1 MKDNSNREL
10 FSFFIAS
17 LNTAMAGDENPP
29 LPEALTDEQI
39 RQLNE
44 EIQGITDPEQSAW
57 WKEWLLYLGEGLLG
71 FSTLYSLIKFVKK
84 NPRFWRTLRTFFTN
98 LTGGDPCMRV
108 IHRLGKVIVEITIG
122 ILTDTSTITTML
134 KDIIKDGANVGIDC
148 GSKILDL
155 IEDSD
160 KIPDAVKTVVL
171 SVATG
176 TAIFLALE
184 EAVRIALEIALKAAI
199 LAAAAALAA
208 AIIAA
213 IIAGVTVSAPV
224 AAVLLALIGLAVYF
238 GIMDEQEAAQYGNW
252 A

>member
-17 LNTAMAGDENPP
+17 LNTAMAVDENPP
-29 LPEALTDEQI
+29 LLEELTDEQI

-44 EIQGITDPEQSAW
+44 ELQGIIDPEESAW
-57 WKEWLLYLGEGLLG
+57 WKEWLLYLGNSLLG
-71 FSTLYSLIKFVKK
+71 FSILYSLIKYAKK
-84 NPRFWRTLRTFFTN
+84 NPGFWRTLKSFFSN
-98 LTGGDPCMRV
+98 LTGGDPCTRV
-108 IHRLGKVIVEITIG
+108 IHKLGKVIVEITMG
-122 ILTDTSTITTML
+122 ILTDTATITTL
-134 KDIIKDGANVGIDC
+134 IKDIIKDGATVGLDC
-148 GSKILDL
+148 GNKILDL

-184 EAVRIALEIALKAAI
+184 EGVRIALEIALKAAI
-199 LAAAAALAA
+199 IVATAALAA
-208 AIIAA
+208 AIAVGVVLAA
-213 IIAGVTVSAPV
+213 PAE
-224 AAVLLALIGLAVYF
+224 AALLALIAIAVYF
-238 GIMDEQEAAQYGNW
+238 GIMEEQPAAQYENW

>member
-44 EIQGITDPEQSAW
+44 EIQGITDPVQSAW

-84 NPRFWRTLRTFFTN
+84 NPGFWRTLRTFFTN

-122 ILTDTSTITTML
+122 ILTDTATITTML
-134 KDIIKDGANVGIDC
+134 KDIIEDGANVGIDC

-184 EAVRIALEIALKAAI
+184 EGVRIALEVALKAAI
-199 LAAAAALAA
+199 IVATAALAA
-208 AIIAA
+208 AIIV
-213 IIAGVTVSAPV
+213 GVVV
-224 AAVLLALIGLAVYF
+224 AAPAEAALLALIAIAVYF
-238 GIMDEQEAAQYGNW
+238 GIMEEQPAAQYGNW

>member
-17 LNTAMAGDENPP
+17 LNTAMAGDDNPP
-29 LPEALTDEQI
+29 LPEELTEEQI

-44 EIQGITDPEQSAW
+44 ELQGITDPEQSAW
-57 WKEWLLYLGEGLLG
+57 WKNWLLYLGEFLG
-71 FSTLYSLIKFVKK
+71 FVTLYRLIKYVKN
-84 NPRFWRTLRTFFTN
+84 NPGFWRILRTFFTN
-98 LTGGDPCMRV
+98 LTGGDPCARV
-108 IHRLGKVIVEITIG
+108 IHRLGKVIVEITMG
-122 ILTDTSTITTML
+122 ILTDTATITTML

-184 EAVRIALEIALKAAI
+184 EGVRIALEIALKAAI
-199 LAAAAALAA
+199 IVATAALAA
-208 AIIAA
+208 AIIV
-213 IIAGVTVSAPV
+213 GVVV
-224 AAVLLALIGLAVYF
+224 AAPAEAALLALIAIAVYF
-238 GIMDEQEAAQYGNW
+238 GIMEEQPAAQYGNW